1 MNRFSLNILLRIL
14 LLILTI
20 TAGCW
25 LWWSGY
31 QLVVLLVVPLLL
43 MQVFALYHYL
53 NRVNRKLTL
62 FLEAIRYEDF
72 SIRFSADNKL
82 GKSFSALNHQFNEVL
97 EAFRQTRAER
107 EANLKYIDTIIQ
119 HISIGILSFDG
130 DGKIEL
136 INPAAFRLMGIYRL
150 RYLDELKLPHPEL
163 AETLLQLPAGSKAL
177 YATQNGQQLTIQA
190 TTVRLQ
196 GRLIKLIS
204 LQNIHAELQQK
215 ELEAWQ
221 NLTKIL
227 RHEIMNSVTPIVS
240 LIGTMREIVEHDMG
254 PTPEQTEAVED
265 LKEALETIESRSKG
279 IMNFVNAYRDYTT
292 LPKPQFTNIN
302 LKQLINSVSN
312 LLQSDI
318 RAAGITYTAHVSP
331 DNIEIHADENTA
343 ADGAHQPHQKRH
355 GCAGAYRKA
364 AHPGKRRHGQRA
376 ADHHRSHRQRAR
388 HRARV
393 GWTRAHR
400 HAPTG
405 RRLRWPTPGGPAPRR
420 RLARPHAPAHGG
432 EVIRLLLADDQPMLR
447 LGFRMVFETQRTL
460 K

>member
-1 MNRFSLNILLRIL
+1 MNRFSLNILLRIVV
-14 LLILTI
+14 LIATI
-20 TAGCW
+20 MAGCW
-25 LWWSGY
+25 LWWNGY
-31 QLVVLLVVPLLL
+31 PLVILLVVPFIIA
-43 MQVFALYHYL
+43 QVFGLYHYL

-119 HISIGILSFDG
+119 HISIGVLSFDA

-150 RYLDELKLPHPEL
+150 RYLDELKHAHPDL

-177 YATQNGQQLTIQA
+177 YATQNGQQLSIQA

-196 GRLIKLIS
+196 GRLVKLIS

-240 LIGTMREIVEHDMG
+240 LIGTMQDIVEHDMA
-254 PTPEQTEAVED
+254 PVPEQTEAVED
-265 LKEALETIESRSKG
+265 LKEALDTIESRSKG

-292 LPKPQFTNIN
+292 LPKPQFTNVN
-302 LKQLINSVSN
+302 LKQLINAVSN
-312 LLQSDI
+312 LLQSDM

-331 DNIEIHADENTA
+331 DNIEIHADETQLQMVLINLVKNAMDALEHTERPRIQVKGSLGNA
-343 ADGAHQPHQKRH
+343 QQIIIEITDNG
-355 GCAGAYRKA
+355 
-364 AHPGKRRHGQRA
+364 PGIEPEALERIFIPFFTTKKKGSGIGLSLSQ
-376 ADHHRSHRQRAR
+376 QIIQM
-388 HRARV
+388 
-393 GWTRAHR
+393 
-400 HAPTG
+400 
-405 RRLRWPTPGGPAPRR
+405 
-420 RLARPHAPAHGG
+420 HGG
-432 EVIRLLLADDQPMLR
+432 QLKVVSPPEKGTTFYVLL
-447 LGFRMVFETQRTL
+447 TN
-460 K
+460 